1 MNETHKITKAEV
13 VSVSPAIT
21 KAKVVS
27 VSPAMFGVRYTFDD
41 GTDDVVGRAPKSKR
55 SGTRRPRR
63 GGVASRTLTAV
74 CCSPSKIW
82 TRPSR

>member
-21 KAKVVS
+21 KAEVVS

-41 GTDDVVGRAPKSKR
+41 GTYDGSSGPKEQ
-55 SGTRRPRR
+55 
-63 GGVASRTLTAV
+63 AEWDA
-74 CCSPSKIW
+74 
-82 TRPSR
+82 